1 MGRKL
6 HRKVVTRPRPS
17 LPTIF
22 ECPRC
27 EAEAVKIEIK
37 EHPVRIATVMCGN
50 CHITKT
56 FTELK
61 RLHDK
66 VDIFGI
72 WVDNFYEELERGEAS
87 EEYETETPVTDT
99 DATDEKDSKEN
110 NEDISKDSTQTISKE
125 SPKTTISSENDD
137 ITKDEDEYTT
147 EDDDLDE
154 DDNKKKY
161 DFKIRK

>member
-37 EHPVRIATVMCGN
+37 ENPVSIATVMCGN

-56 FTELK
+56 FTDLK
-61 RLHDK
+61 RLYDK

-72 WVDNFYEELERGEAS
+72 WVDNYYEELEQGITS
-87 EEYETETPVTDT
+87 EEYETESPTSDT
-99 DATDEKDSKEN
+99 DDPEKKESTENPEDDGVEKTKTTTEESSETSTGDEKDN
-110 NEDISKDSTQTISKE
+110 ATD
-125 SPKTTISSENDD
+125 
-137 ITKDEDEYTT
+137 
-147 EDDDLDE
+147 DDDLDDEE
-154 DDNKKKY
+154 DEYKQKY
-161 DFKIRK
+161 NLKLRK